1 MAPRPVVALRHAG
14 ALTLAREGPAGEAK
28 AKPVKSNPATASAK
42 TAPRSGT
49 ARGRKQAAA
58 RPEAEAS
65 PREPLV
71 KQLSMLFAK
80 QLQCRCILL
89 HFAYYA
95 CGSSFSDYFNV
106 TTLRGRLSLQ
116 TWASRVIPG
125 VTLVPPACDD
135 EGLRV
140 GDCTLQSIAAMG
152 YKTGR
157 CGGADLV
164 MMHPC
169 EDSGSCKHN
178 LQASKV
184 IHLIKEKVMEPR

>member
-1 MAPRPVVALRHAG
+1 M
-14 ALTLAREGPAGEAK
+14 
-28 AKPVKSNPATASAK
+28 
-42 TAPRSGT
+42 
-49 ARGRKQAAA
+49 
-58 RPEAEAS
+58 
-65 PREPLV
+65 
-71 KQLSMLFAK
+71 
-80 QLQCRCILL
+80 
-89 HFAYYA
+89 
-95 CGSSFSDYFNV
+95 
-106 TTLRGRLSLQ
+106 SLQ
-116 TWASRVIPG
+116 AWASRVIPG

-157 CGGADLV
+157 CSGADLV

-169 EDSGSCKHN
+169 EDSGSCKYN

>member
-157 CGGADLV
+157 CGEADLV
-164 MMHPC
+164 SWSSAEAEREINDDKKKQM
-169 EDSGSCKHN
+169 
-178 LQASKV
+178 
-184 IHLIKEKVMEPR
+184 

>member
-140 GDCTLQSIAAMG
+140 GDCTLQSIDAMG

-169 EDSGSCKHN
+169 EDSGSCKYN